1 MRVTAHFGDAWNDT
15 KWACLSETSCTYLF
29 FKNRD
34 CLQEEQKKYKAQ
46 KKKSGDREESIAL
59 SANEEKQPK
68 GSKIKFIMSGTHA
81 TN

>member
-1 MRVTAHFGDAWNDT
+1 MRVTAPFRDAWNDT
-15 KWACLSETSCTYLF
+15 KWVCLSENSCTYLF

-46 KKKSGDREESIAL
+46 KKKSRDREESIAL
-59 SANEEKQPK
+59 STNELKQPK
-68 GSKIKFIMSGTHA
+68 GSKIKIISFGTHT